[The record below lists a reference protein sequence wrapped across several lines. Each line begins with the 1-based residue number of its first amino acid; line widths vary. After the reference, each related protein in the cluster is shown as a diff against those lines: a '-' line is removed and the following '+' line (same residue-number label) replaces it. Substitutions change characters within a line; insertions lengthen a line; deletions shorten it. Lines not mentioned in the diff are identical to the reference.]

1 MIAYSDTKIQEVVLH
16 FVGNSFHE
24 ERLTLGN
31 TKLAFT
37 PEVEEH
43 LLTYFLSSFKENEFY
58 RFHHESNLNLN
69 ELFSY
74 AEAIFENPADLV
86 SHSKS
91 IAKHLYENSNHPKIK
106 GGELYILHI
115 HNCLLEG
122 EPTDAIGI
130 FKSETKDTFLDI
142 TAEEG
147 DFSITSAEGIHIKN
161 LDKGCIIFNTEK
173 EDGYVLNVID
183 NTNKG
188 SDAKF
193 WFDHFLHVKQ
203 REDAYYQ
210 TSSVMQIAKEFIT
223 KELPKAFSADK
234 ADQAEMLNKSASY
247 FKEQDHFDLS
257 EFANVVIQQ
266 PDIMYSF
273 HDFTTS
279 YQKERAISIP
289 ENFALNETAIN
300 KKKGVFK
307 SVIKLDRNF
316 SVYVHG
322 DRNKIERGQDES
334 GRKFYTL
341 WYDEEK

>member
-1 MIAYSDTKIQEVVLH
+1 MLAYSDTKIQEVVLH

-106 GGELYILHI
+106 GGELYIVHI

-161 LDKGCIIFNTEK
+161 LDKG
-173 EDGYVLNVID
+173 
-183 NTNKG
+183 
-188 SDAKF
+188 
-193 WFDHFLHVKQ
+193 
-203 REDAYYQ
+203 
-210 TSSVMQIAKEFIT
+210 
-223 KELPKAFSADK
+223 
-234 ADQAEMLNKSASY
+234 
-247 FKEQDHFDLS
+247 
-257 EFANVVIQQ
+257 
-266 PDIMYSF
+266 
-273 HDFTTS
+273 
-279 YQKERAISIP
+279 
-289 ENFALNETAIN
+289 
-300 KKKGVFK
+300 
-307 SVIKLDRNF
+307 
-316 SVYVHG
+316 
-322 DRNKIERGQDES
+322 
-334 GRKFYTL
+334 
-341 WYDEEK
+341 